1 MMLRHHKSETAQ
13 NKFPKFETK
22 FQVLKLNQFFVFKYT
37 LTSVVQDLL
46 HCFDTQGTASAK
58 KAKRKNPNVAS

>member
-22 FQVLKLNQFFVFKYT
+22 FQVLKLNPSYKESVKTLKDRPADVEIIQNLNMLTKKY
-37 LTSVVQDLL
+37 
-46 HCFDTQGTASAK
+46 K
-58 KAKRKNPNVAS
+58 KII